1 MTTLLV
7 LTLIYAAILVI
18 ALASG
23 LIAIVYFLNQARANL
38 KAIGAGLKEV
48 DKNVAP
54 LSAAL
59 TAANNGLSLIL
70 DDLEKTS
77 EHLAIAAAE
86 PPRRQ
91 PAILG
96 NLNG

>member
-77 EHLAIAAAE
+77 EHLAIAAPE

>member
-70 DDLEKTS
+70 DDLEKTT

>member
-23 LIAIVYFLNQARANL
+23 LIAILYFLNQARANL